1 MLIFKWQFTSERFQ
15 EKILSGPLQ
24 WILEHSSK
32 PFTVHRDV
40 PSSTDRVMGDLHN
53 MPRSGDLSWSIVGHF
68 HGFLCRIN
76 QFFCIRSSVTYHC
89 PPSVSLNSLSLGR
102 CGDNLNF
109 FSQQNKFMS
118 NYCEVA
124 LMWICENTFFD
135 KSTRFTWKACTWAK
149 FDPDLCYLRASQ
161 CHNELIY
168 WNFLGLCDT

>member
-15 EKILSGPLQ
+15 EKLLSGPLQ

-76 QFFCIRSSVTYHC
+76 QNFCITSSVTYHC
-89 PPSVSLNSLSLGR
+89 PPSVSLHSLSPGR

-109 FSQQNKFMS
+109 FLNRINSWATIVKLLSCEYARTHSLISQHGSREKHVPEPNSIQIYVTSGRHNATMS
-118 NYCEVA
+118 
-124 LMWICENTFFD
+124 
-135 KSTRFTWKACTWAK
+135 
-149 FDPDLCYLRASQ
+149 
-161 CHNELIY
+161 
-168 WNFLGLCDT
+168 